1 MRQMKG
7 SPLPHQSSHRGKCVQ
22 YFPNLLLII
31 ISSSSSIALIVPG
44 GGGLVFLGWGTV
56 WKMLIQSMK
65 YIFLSFRE
73 LFYFSLVFL
82 FGLAVPHGLWD
93 LSSQPRIEPK
103 PPAVKHG
110 VLTTGLPGNSESSFI
125 LVCMY
130 VCIQKQKNCSLN
142 SDKWI
147 PVCKLCYVKR
157 ACISLGYW

>member
-1 MRQMKG
+1 
-7 SPLPHQSSHRGKCVQ
+7 
-22 YFPNLLLII
+22 
-31 ISSSSSIALIVPG
+31 
-44 GGGLVFLGWGTV
+44 
-56 WKMLIQSMK
+56 MK

-93 LSSQPRIEPK
+93 LGSQPRIEPK

-157 ACISLGYW
+157 ACISLGYWWVFRGLGSSSLHGMNPHTGCLLKDGVEYFFWNLKREVGTCSSRL